1 MNPGPVADPNPL
13 RARVAFAIMCFRFG
27 ISPQNPPN
35 PQAAVP
41 VDLSTDLA
49 RSIER
54 QMLTSAARLFLQSR
68 PFLPFTWEPTSS
80 LDLFKNLNFQKYH
93 ALCWLQL
100 QPRLTM
106 RAEIEAAVRGAGRDA
121 SGRVEIQ
128 SEALDESASDEMFGL
143 LMQAA
148 NAIQGENFSA
158 AIVESIPLEG

>member
-1 MNPGPVADPNPL
+1 
-13 RARVAFAIMCFRFG
+13 
-27 ISPQNPPN
+27 
-35 PQAAVP
+35 
-41 VDLSTDLA
+41 
-49 RSIER
+49 
-54 QMLTSAARLFLQSR
+54 
-68 PFLPFTWEPTSS
+68 
-80 LDLFKNLNFQKYH
+80 
-93 ALCWLQL
+93 
-100 QPRLTM
+100 M